1 METLDIAIVGAGVSG
16 LYLIHRLRADGWR
29 IRAFE
34 AGTDVGG
41 TWYWNRYPGLR
52 CDVESLQYSYSF
64 SDALQKE
71 WHWTERYATRAEIHR
86 YLRHVA
92 DRFDLRRDITF
103 NTRITGAA
111 WDEAAGLWRIER
123 TPGEAIGARY
133 LIMASGALSQTNL
146 PDIPGFDSFAGP
158 IYHTGKWP
166 KEEIDFTGLDVGII
180 GTGSSGIQAMPII
193 AAQAK
198 SLTVFQRTANFVV
211 PAWNKPLAPDL
222 EADFRANHAAYREKL
237 RWSIAGYFT
246 DVEPEPLLSL
256 PRENVIAELE
266 KRYRIGGLGIS
277 HAYADVKTDRRA
289 NEFVANF
296 VRDKIRS
303 RVRDKA
309 VAEKLVPRGYPY
321 ATKRLCVETDYL
333 EIYNRPNVTLV
344 DLRETP
350 LKRADTGG
358 LATTERH
365 FKFDAI
371 VSATGF
377 DAMTG
382 ALLAVDLRGK
392 DGVTLRDRWQY
403 GPQTYLGLQISGFP
417 NMFTITGPQSPS
429 ILSNVIVSIEQHV
442 DFVTDCLRHLRQRGL
457 SRIEAEAS
465 AEAAWGEKCAALA
478 ASTFYPEANSW
489 YMGANVPGKP
499 RVMLPFVGGV
509 GVYRGI
515 CNEIAAK
522 GYEGF
527 KLAA

>member
-1 METLDIAIVGAGVSG
+1 MEQLDIVIVGAGVSG
-16 LYLIHRLRADGWR
+16 LYLIHRLRGDGWR
-29 IRAFE
+29 VRAFE

-64 SDALQKE
+64 SDALHKE
-71 WHWTERYATRAEIHR
+71 WHWSERYATRAEIHR
-86 YLRHVA
+86 YLSHVA
-92 DRFDLRRDITF
+92 DRFDLRRDIVF

-111 WDEAAGLWRIER
+111 WDETAGLWRIER
-123 TPGEAIGARY
+123 TPGEAVSARY

-158 IYHTGKWP
+158 VYHTGKWP
-166 KEEIDFTGLDVGII
+166 KENVDFTGLDVGII
-180 GTGSSGIQAMPII
+180 GTGSSGIQAIPII

-211 PAWNKPLAPDL
+211 PAWNKPLAPEV
-222 EADFRANHAAYREKL
+222 EADFQANHASYREKL
-237 RWSIAGYFT
+237 RWTLSGYFT
-246 DVEPEPLLSL
+246 EVEPNALLSL
-256 PRENVIAELE
+256 PRETVLAELE
-266 KRYRIGGLGIS
+266 RRYAIGGLGFT
-277 HAYADVKTDRRA
+277 HAYADVRTDRRA
-289 NEFVANF
+289 NDFIADF

-303 RVRDKA
+303 RVADKT
-309 VAEKLVPRGYPY
+309 VAEKLVPRGNPY

-333 EIYNRPNVTLV
+333 ETYNRPNVTLV

-350 LKRADTGG
+350 FKRADSGG
-358 LATTERH
+358 IATTERH
-365 FKFDAI
+365 YKFDCV

-382 ALLAVDLRGK
+382 ALLAVDPRGRG
-392 DGVTLRDRWQY
+392 GVSLRDRWRH
-403 GPQTYLGLQISGFP
+403 GPTTYLGLQIAGFP

-429 ILSNVIVSIEQHV
+429 ILSNVLVSIEQHV
-442 DFVTDCLRHLRQRGL
+442 EMIGDMLGHMRARGL
-457 SRIEAEAS
+457 TRVEAEPS
-465 AEAAWGEKCAALA
+465 AEAAWVETCNALA
-478 ASTFYPEANSW
+478 ATTFYPESNSW

-499 RVMLPFVGGV
+499 RVMLPYIGGV
-509 GVYRGI
+509 GTYRGI

-527 KLAA
+527 ELAA